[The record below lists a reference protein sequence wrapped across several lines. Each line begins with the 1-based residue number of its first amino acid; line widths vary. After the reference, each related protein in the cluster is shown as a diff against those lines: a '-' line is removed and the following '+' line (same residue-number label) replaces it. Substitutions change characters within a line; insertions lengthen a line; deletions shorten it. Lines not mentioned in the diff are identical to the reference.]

1 MRITFSLSAAIVGAG
16 LISRYIGRRISDA
29 CDWETYDFCADAGFA
44 WEAMGAFLY
53 LGAATCIFVLL
64 LTSAVRFLRNRL
76 LSRSPNIMEKQWIH
90 EELSNTK

>member
-1 MRITFSLSAAIVGAG
+1 MRLTLYISAAFVGAG
-16 LISRYIGRRISDA
+16 LLSKYMGRRISDA
-29 CDWETYDFCADAGFA
+29 CDRETSNFCADAGFG

-76 LSRSPNIMEKQWIH
+76 LSRSPNIME
-90 EELSNTK
+90 